1 MKRFNERID
10 MDLDL
15 HIEAKRS
22 TLRKF
27 INDTVSYF
35 TSRNCV
41 PTFEQV
47 YDYISTDR
55 WAKSNIYNGSNCSTQ
70 QRDFECLPIKDM
82 CENII
87 NLCSF
92 NLADIYESKN
102 SKSIRL
108 RICEGVGDSLIDE
121 LNDLEYFP
129 GKQSIPNYT
138 YIDEFEKILKKFDV
152 GTIIAMD
159 WEGGVCYFKKFSN
172 EYVAWL
178 MWMFPHGLSREST
191 SHVAEWLC
199 ARGVWCK
206 KPLWIASDDDFD
218 SAVNKKRGSFTGTP
232 MFPRSI
238 RNYGQKPDF
247 YGI

>member
-55 WAKSNIYNGSNCSTQ
+55 WAKTNIYNGSNCSTQ
-70 QRDFECLPIKDM
+70 QRDFECLSIKDM

-102 SKSIRL
+102 NKSIRL
-108 RICEGVGDSLIDE
+108 RICEDVDEPISIQAVELGTMSKEDRLNWLQSAPDDSKIYGLIDKRTGRE
-121 LNDLEYFP
+121 VIVRKRCGYVRSSSYLN
-129 GKQSIPNYT
+129 T
-138 YIDEFEKILKKFDV
+138 YD
-152 GTIIAMD
+152 
-159 WEGGVCYFKKFSN
+159 
-172 EYVAWL
+172 
-178 MWMFPHGLSREST
+178 SRNFG
-191 SHVAEWLC
+191 EWLISGY
-199 ARGVWCK
+199 ADPR
-206 KPLWIASDDDFD
+206 I
-218 SAVNKKRGSFTGTP
+218 SATIKQATDGTNK
-232 MFPRSI
+232 
-238 RNYGQKPDF
+238 YYEVD
-247 YGI
+247 